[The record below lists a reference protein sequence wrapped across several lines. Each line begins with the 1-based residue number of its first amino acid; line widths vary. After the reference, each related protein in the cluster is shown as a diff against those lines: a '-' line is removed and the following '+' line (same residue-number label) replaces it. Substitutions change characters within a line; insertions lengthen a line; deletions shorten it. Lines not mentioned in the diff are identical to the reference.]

1 MDSSWLA
8 NWPLAAG
15 AALTLLAIIFW
26 QANSRQGSVS
36 PAQIQSSLSGAALA
50 RKNGDHEQ
58 AVMLYERALSLI
70 EGQSPVDKSYLS
82 ACLVSYAESLDRT
95 GSIKEA
101 RDVRT
106 RLMSLWNSALEEKDI
121 DLMTEVDYLCTSAE
135 FGSAT
140 RDVADYYERLL
151 AFREK
156 AYSHKSDIFINT
168 VVIYAGLMRRLGEKE
183 IADDLEAHAEKL
195 RKGGPREFVIPGEAS
210 GEEPS

>member
-15 AALTLLAIIFW
+15 AALTLLAIILW
-26 QANSRQGSVS
+26 QANARQGSAS
-36 PAQIQSSLSGAALA
+36 PAQIQSSLASAALA
-50 RKNGDHEQ
+50 RKSGDHEQ
-58 AVMLYERALSLI
+58 AIMLYERALALI
-70 EGQSPVDKSYLS
+70 EAQSTVDKSYLS

-95 GSIKEA
+95 GKIKEA
-101 RDVRT
+101 RDVRS
-106 RLMSLWNSALEEKDI
+106 RLMSLWNSALEDKDI
-121 DLMTEVDYLCTSAE
+121 ELMTEVDYLCTSAD

-140 RDVADYYERLL
+140 SDVANYYERLL

-195 RKGGPREFVIPGEAS
+195 RKGGPREFVIPGEVAS
-210 GEEPS
+210 EES